1 MDISLTIVFY
11 GYALKITV
19 VRLVWRLLHVPSN
32 TYSCGF
38 SQEPVEG
45 LIGRVSLLY
54 YGRNP

>member
-1 MDISLTIVFY
+1 MDICLTIVFY
-11 GYALKITV
+11 GYSLKITV

-38 SQEPVEG
+38 SQEPVEAQT
-45 LIGRVSLLY
+45 GRVSLRS